1 LNERVAGLRVLA
13 VRPPPA
19 PQTIRMDRAMCCEP
33 LELEYLYTVLTD
45 PARGPQHTVALW
57 DGLLDRGS
65 PVGRARE
72 LGSEVVLF
80 TAHIT
85 NIPTV
90 LAMARAMKKELQPPP
105 RIFVGGVHAEVLPEH
120 LFDPAIDGVL
130 FADALEGIARLLGR
144 MARGQDWQDLPG
156 CAFPTP
162 EGPWRR
168 NPGSLLDP
176 AALPVPKRPLLAAHG
191 ARYNT
196 MYFRPCASVKTA
208 FGCPG
213 PCTFCFCARMHGGG
227 YGPRPIPEVVEEIAG
242 IEVPSVFIVD
252 DNFLTSPERLR
263 AFCAAMREH
272 GVRKRLIAYGTA
284 DFVARN
290 PEIMAELREVGLEAL
305 IIGFEFVTDGEL
317 EAVRKRARADDNAAA
332 IACCEALDIELFSL
346 FMADPAWRHRD
357 FARMAWWIVRQG
369 LCFATF
375 STLTVLPGTTLA
387 RQQAGSQGAPL
398 PPAEGLW
405 RYDLLRLHQQ
415 PSHMSA
421 AGFYLWLFLLYML
434 PGLRLRTG
442 FTILRRYGPLGG
454 LRFVAESVWTGLE
467 FLVQLWRWR

>member
-1 LNERVAGLRVLA
+1 MTRPPGLRVLA

-45 PARGPQHTVALW
+45 PTRAPQHTVALW
-57 DGLLDRGS
+57 DGLVERGD
-65 PVGRARE
+65 PVGRARQ

-85 NIPTV
+85 NVPTV
-90 LAMARAMKKELQPPP
+90 LAMARAMKKELQPAP
-105 RIFVGGVHAEVLPEH
+105 RIFVGGVHAEVVPEH
-120 LFDPAIDGVL
+120 LYDEAVDGVL
-130 FADALEGIARLLGR
+130 YADALEGIVRLLARAAQGR
-144 MARGQDWQDLPG
+144 AYDDLPG

-162 EGPWRR
+162 DGAWRR
-168 NPGSLLDP
+168 NPGPVLDP
-176 AALPVPKRPLLAAHG
+176 AALPIPKRPMLEAHG

-227 YGPRPIPEVVEEIAG
+227 YGPRPIPEVVEEIAAL
-242 IEVPSVFIVD
+242 EPPSVFLVD
-252 DNFLTSPERLR
+252 DNFLTSPERVQ
-263 AFCAAMREH
+263 AFCAEMRAR
-272 GVRKRLIAYGTA
+272 GLRKRLIAYGTA
-284 DFVARN
+284 DFVVRH
-290 PEIMAELREVGLEAL
+290 PEVMAELQQVGLEAL
-305 IIGFEFVTDGEL
+305 IVGFEFVTDGEL
-317 EAVRKRARADDNAAA
+317 EAVRKRARADDNEAC
-332 IACCEALDIELFSL
+332 IAHCRALDIELFGL

-357 FARMAWWIVRQG
+357 FFHMARWIVRHG

-387 RQQAGSQGAPL
+387 RQQAADQGAPL
-398 PPAEGLW
+398 PPAASLW
-405 RYDLLRLHQQ
+405 RYDLLRLHQR

-421 AGFYLWLFLLYML
+421 AAFYLWLLLLYML
-434 PGLRLRTG
+434 PGLRPRTAL
-442 FTILRRYGPLGG
+442 TIWRRFG
-454 LRFVAESVWTGLE
+454 LRAPRFVIESAWTGLE
-467 FLVQLWRWR
+467 FLVKLWRWR